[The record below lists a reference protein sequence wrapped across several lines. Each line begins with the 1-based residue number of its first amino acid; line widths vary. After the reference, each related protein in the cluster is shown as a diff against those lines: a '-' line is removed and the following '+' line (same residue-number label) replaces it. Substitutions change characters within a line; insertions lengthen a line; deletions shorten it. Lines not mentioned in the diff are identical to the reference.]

1 MTDGYSRLAMA
12 MHWIGAA
19 LVVSA
24 WVAGSMIDETPRGP
38 ERLAQAGLHAGL
50 GLIVLAFTLARLGV
64 RLGGGAP
71 PLPAAMPGWERA
83 LAKVAHLL
91 LYALMIGL
99 PLGGIGMLMTRGQPL
114 EVPVLGAFTNPFP
127 DPALREA
134 FAAMH
139 GVAARVL
146 LALVVLHVVAVIWH
160 VARMDGVAAR
170 MIPGLP
176 ARKET

>member
-19 LVVSA
+19 LVVAA
-24 WVAGSMIDETPRGP
+24 WMAGSLIDETPRGP

-50 GLIVLAFTLARLGV
+50 GLIVLAFTLTRLGV
-64 RLGGGAP
+64 RMGGGAP
-71 PLPAAMPGWERA
+71 PLPAAMPGWEKA

-114 EVPVLGAFTNPFP
+114 EIPLVGAFPNPFP
-127 DPALREA
+127 DPELRQA
-134 FAAMH
+134 FAQMH
-139 GVAARVL
+139 GAAARAI
-146 LALVVLHVVAVIWH
+146 LALVVLHLAGVIWH
-160 VARMDGVAAR
+160 VIRMDGVAAR

-176 ARKET
+176 TRTEP